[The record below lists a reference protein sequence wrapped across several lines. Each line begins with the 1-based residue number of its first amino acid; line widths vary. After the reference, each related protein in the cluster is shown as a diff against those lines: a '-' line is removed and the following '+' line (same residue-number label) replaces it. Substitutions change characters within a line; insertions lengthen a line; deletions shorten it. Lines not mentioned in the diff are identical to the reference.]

1 MRVEINL
8 ASHPYE
14 DSRLFWMRW
23 GIALGAISLFTLIM
37 LYVLVSSFLLARKD
51 RKLMEQAQQQI
62 ADRDHK
68 KSDAQALLNLPQNS
82 SIRDRSQFL
91 NDVFQRKA
99 FSWTRVF
106 EDLEQLM
113 PPGLHLISIHPDK
126 DSGQKDPTP
135 DGRVKFGLEVAGTSR
150 DRAEQLVEKMEG
162 SHRFQQTQIL
172 EEEAQPGMQGGDT
185 VRFAISAMY
194 VPQAE
199 PANNHGAAAG
209 GGQ

>member
-37 LYVLVSSFLLARKD
+37 LYVLISSFLLARKD
-51 RKLMEQAQQQI
+51 RKLIEQAQQAI
-62 ADRDHK
+62 ADRDRK
-68 KSDAQALLNLPQNS
+68 KSDAQALLNQPQNRT
-82 SIRDRSQFL
+82 IRDRSQFL
-91 NDVFQRKA
+91 NDAFQRKA

-113 PPGLHLISIHPDK
+113 PPGLHLVSIRPDK
-126 DSGQKDPTP
+126 ESAQKEQAA

-172 EEEAQPGMQGGDT
+172 EEESQPGTTSGDT
-185 VRFAISAMY
+185 VRFAISALY
-194 VPQAE
+194 VPQAD
-199 PANNHGAAAG
+199 AGGGAPAG